1 MRIAVVACLCFGT
14 VSAQEQLRVRPAEVQ
29 QEDVVAALGA
39 LGVDVLRFDFSDFT
53 RENYDVAVYLDEADS
68 TGTERLYTV
77 RAGGTRQQLTRMP
90 EEVRRGFR
98 KELHLPETT
107 TEYVRGRSLT
117 LIFFAEERFDEAA
130 DGAYPRNDAVQSAAR
145 ITRQRGGRR
154 TSLFLQLASVQA
166 LGGRSRKRRDSVGV
180 LQFGLV
186 RSEGGRR
193 AQLRRFRNRSRVDG
207 RTGRIVAALLRRR
220 RHIREEGI
228 AFRPQAGTIL

>member
-14 VSAQEQLRVRPAEVQ
+14 VSAQEQLRVRPAKVQ

-117 LIFFAEERFDEAA
+117 LIFSQKNDSTKLLTVHIPGMMRF
-130 DGAYPRNDAVQSAAR
+130 
-145 ITRQRGGRR
+145 GRR

>member
-1 MRIAVVACLCFGT
+1 MRIAVAACLCFGT

-107 TEYVRGRSLT
+107 TEYMRGRSLT
-117 LIFFAEERFDEAA
+117 LIFSQKNDLTKLLTVHIPGMMRFSLPLELRDS
-130 DGAYPRNDAVQSAAR
+130 GAGGEPRYFYS
-145 ITRQRGGRR
+145 
-154 TSLFLQLASVQA
+154 F
-166 LGGRSRKRRDSVGV
+166 GGRSRKRRDSVGV

-186 RSEGGRR
+186 RSEGGCRV
-193 AQLRRFRNRSRVDG
+193 QLRRFRNRSRVDG

>member
-1 MRIAVVACLCFGT
+1 MRIAVAACLCFGT

-90 EEVRRGFR
+90 EEVRKGVQEGAPPARNDDRVCAGTFADAD
-98 KELHLPETT
+98 
-107 TEYVRGRSLT
+107 
-117 LIFFAEERFDEAA
+117 FFAEERFDEAA

-154 TSLFLQLASVQA
+154 TSLFLQLAAVQA

-193 AQLRRFRNRSRVDG
+193 AQLRRFRNRSCVDG

>member
-1 MRIAVVACLCFGT
+1 MRIAVAACLCFGT

-39 LGVDVLRFDFSDFT
+39 LGVDVLRFDFSD
-53 RENYDVAVYLDEADS
+53 LDEADS

-117 LIFFAEERFDEAA
+117 LIFSQKNDSTKLLTVHIPGMMRF
-130 DGAYPRNDAVQSAAR
+130 
-145 ITRQRGGRR
+145 
-154 TSLFLQLASVQA
+154 SLPLEL
-166 LGGRSRKRRDSVGV
+166 RDSGAGGEPRYFYS
-180 LQFGLV
+180 LRPFK
-186 RSEGGRR
+186 RSKPE
-193 AQLRRFRNRSRVDG
+193 AKRFRWRFTVR
-207 RTGRIVAALLRRR
+207 
-220 RHIREEGI
+220 
-228 AFRPQAGTIL
+228 AGTIRRRASCAVAAFPKSILR

>member
-1 MRIAVVACLCFGT
+1 MRIAVAVCLCFGT

-117 LIFFAEERFDEAA
+117 LIFSQKNDSTKLLTVHIPGMMRFSLPLELRDSGAA
-130 DGAYPRNDAVQSAAR
+130 AN
-145 ITRQRGGRR
+145 
-154 TSLFLQLASVQA
+154 LAIFTA
-166 LGGRSRKRRDSVGV
+166 CGRSSSRRSKP
-180 LQFGLV
+180 
-186 RSEGGRR
+186 E
-193 AQLRRFRNRSRVDG
+193 AKRFRWCFTVR
-207 RTGRIVAALLRRR
+207 
-220 RHIREEGI
+220 
-228 AFRPQAGTIL
+228 AGTIRRRVSCAVAAFPKSIPR